1 MSTTELLLQ
10 QGIAA
15 VRAGQREEARVLL
28 MRVVE
33 ADERSEQGW
42 LWLAG
47 VMDDPEDM
55 RTCLENV
62 LDLNPGNVK
71 AQQGLAW
78 IESRYG
84 PRAAPVAAPATGP
97 TVRLAPEVAP
107 AVPLPAAQ
115 PPPAEIAAPP
125 DNPCPYCGAP
135 TTPAQKH
142 CTQCRNSLM
151 IRTAPNEKRSTPLTI
166 LAVLWGISSAIW
178 LLAGLFFF
186 VIGLLTATSVQ
197 GLTRQR
203 GGGFPI
209 ELLIPGIVILL
220 VGGLFIAI
228 TRGLLRQARWAY
240 FVHLFFMAL
249 GLIGTLINVAY
260 GGLILG
266 ALVRLPAEQLSPDR
280 ARALNVGTTFLT
292 VSLFCGL
299 VWELIYIALT
309 FLSHRDFYGPLVR
322 FLPAIDTTDQ
332 LGHYNNGVAYK
343 NRGMWYMAARE
354 WEAAV
359 SKAPRDLNYLHALGL
374 AYAQIKRLY
383 PQSAQ
388 HLVSVRHLLLSR
400 KDELYAK
407 APELEQLN
415 LL

>member
-1 MSTTELLLQ
+1 MSTTEILLQ

-15 VRAGQREEARVLL
+15 ARAGQREEARALL

-84 PRAAPVAAPATGP
+84 PRATPGAAPATGP

-107 AVPLPAAQ
+107 VVPLPAAQ

-125 DNPCPYCGAP
+125 DNSCPYCGAP
-135 TTPAQKH
+135 TTLAQKH
-142 CTQCRNSLM
+142 CTQCHNGLM
-151 IRTAPNEKRSTPLTI
+151 IRAAPNEKRSTPLTI

-178 LLAGLFFF
+178 LLAGLFFI
-186 VIGLLTATSVQ
+186 VIGLLAAMSVQ
-197 GLTRQR
+197 SLNAQR
-203 GGGFPI
+203 GGFPI
-209 ELLIPGIVILL
+209 ELLIPGIAMLL
-220 VGGLFIAI
+220 LGGLFIAI
-228 TRGLLRQARWAY
+228 TRGLLRQVRWAY
-240 FVHLFFMAL
+240 FVHLFLMAL
-249 GLIGTLINVAY
+249 GLIGTLINIAY

-266 ALVRLPAEQLSPDR
+266 ALVRLPTEQLSPDR

-309 FLSHRDFYGPLVR
+309 FLSHRAFYGPLVR

-343 NRGMWYMAARE
+343 NRGMWYMAASE
-354 WEAAV
+354 WEVAV

-388 HLVSVRHLLLSR
+388 HLASVRRLLLSR